1 MFVGNQGALAPH
13 RWVNIVVLPL
23 RVMADTRAP
32 SLVIGGIDSDGK
44 RMTEQ
49 HQIMQLQ
56 MFTVKLGN
64 EIMDLMDR
72 VAKLELEA
80 KENEN

>member
-1 MFVGNQGALAPH
+1 
-13 RWVNIVVLPL
+13 
-23 RVMADTRAP
+23 MADTRAP
-32 SLVIGGIDSDGK
+32 GLVVGGIDSDGK

-56 MFTVKLGN
+56 MFVVKSAN

-72 VAKLELEA
+72 VRKLELELEL
-80 KENEN
+80 KE

>member
-1 MFVGNQGALAPH
+1 MFVGNQGRSHPL
-13 RWVNIVVLPL
+13 RWVNIGVVPL

-32 SLVIGGIDSDGK
+32 GLVVGGIDSDGK